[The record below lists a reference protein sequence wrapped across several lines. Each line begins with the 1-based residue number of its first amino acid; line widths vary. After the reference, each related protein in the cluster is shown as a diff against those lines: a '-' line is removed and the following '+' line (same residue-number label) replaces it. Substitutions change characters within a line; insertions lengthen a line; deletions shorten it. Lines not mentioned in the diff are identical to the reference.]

1 MMLYP
6 PVADLVNKV
15 GSSYA
20 LVNLV
25 AKRARVIAADAEDS
39 GVPLTKKA
47 VSAAIEEVYTGKL
60 TISERPAEPEPLTY
74 PEHVENP
81 EYPVAA
87 AAEASADAGEAAGA
101 ADADAGE
108 PVLTIEDEDNA

>member
-25 AKRARVIAADAEDS
+25 AKRARAISAEAEEN
-39 GVPLTKKA
+39 GEPMTKKA
-47 VSAAIEEVYTGKL
+47 VSAAIDEVYTGKL
-60 TISERPAEPEPLTY
+60 TASTDRDEEPA
-74 PEHVENP
+74 VE
-81 EYPVAA
+81 E
-87 AAEASADAGEAAGA
+87 
-101 ADADAGE
+101 
-108 PVLTIEDEDNA
+108 